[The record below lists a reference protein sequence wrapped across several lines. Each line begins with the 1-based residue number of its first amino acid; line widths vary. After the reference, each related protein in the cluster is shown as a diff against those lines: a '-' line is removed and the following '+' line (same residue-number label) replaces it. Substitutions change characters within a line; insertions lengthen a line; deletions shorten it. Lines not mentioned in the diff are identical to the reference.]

1 MTPFET
7 FSEKSSIL
15 VLQSLPKGSLKLRRV
30 RGCLHAW
37 VEALWLT
44 VTSPTVQPQTSSNL
58 TKAPIYKTLRPWR

>member
-1 MTPFET
+1 MTPLWN

-37 VEALWLT
+37 EDFV
-44 VTSPTVQPQTSSNL
+44 
-58 TKAPIYKTLRPWR
+58 YKYSLNCQYKGTFKILMFA